1 YDRFLFMKFF
11 IINLKIAKDRKEY
24 IQNLCNRYNLDYEI
38 IEAINGKKLN
48 PEFIQNINNPVLSCQ
63 HFGRELSLGELGCA
77 LSHKKCFERM
87 FELNLNECLILEDDA
102 FFDEKLLYILD
113 LKHKFPNDL
122 ELLLLG
128 HYRQVYLDD
137 GFRIESPFSLRYDYK
152 LDNFYHIKRLVGGGN
167 GTHGY
172 YINKKGAKKMYKILE
187 NIIYPYDHYTSNDD
201 IINVYALYPVVITTD
216 KVFGTQTYVQDDNK
230 RRYRKRNKISK
241 YIKKI
246 KNKIIFFIPSL
257 KKLKKY
263 E

>member
-1 YDRFLFMKFF
+1 
-11 IINLKIAKDRKEY
+11 INLKIAKDRKEY
-24 IQNLCNRYNLDYEI
+24 MQNLCLKHNLDYEI
-38 IEAINGKKLN
+38 IQAVDGKELDSDFVK
-48 PEFIQNINNPVLSCQ
+48 NISDFSLSEKYL
-63 HFGRELSLGELGCA
+63 GRTLSLGEIGCA

-102 FFDEKLLYILD
+102 YFDEKLNYILS
-113 LKHKFPNDL
+113 LKDKFPKDL
-122 ELLLLG
+122 ELFLLG

-152 LDNFYHIKRLVGGGN
+152 IDDFYHAKRLVGGGN

-172 YINKKGAKKMYKILE
+172 YINKNGALKMYKYLE
-187 NIIYPYDHYTSNDD
+187 KIIFPYDHCTSNDN

-216 KVFGTQTYVQDDNK
+216 EIFGAQTYVQDDNK
-230 RRYRKRNKISK
+230 RRYRKRSKISK

-257 KKLKKY
+257 KKLRKY